1 MKTDAMTTRR
11 TIAAAGQVVLGV
23 ALALTLGLA
32 GCNAPAANT
41 PAQGQQEARTVSVV
55 RIELRPIA
63 GGIVTSGLLTP
74 RNQVAV
80 NPDLTGYRV
89 SKLYVDEGAWVRA
102 GQPLAEM
109 DGSILRA
116 QLDQQD
122 AVLAQQKANAD
133 QRAREAARVA
143 DLDNQGVIAEEQLQ
157 ARRFASTAAKAGV
170 GAQAAATH
178 EVQVRLDHMVLRA
191 PVSGLVL
198 QRNVNLGDISG
209 ASGTNPWF
217 VMADAGEIELFA
229 DVAEGDFD
237 KMRPGLR
244 ATVTLADSST
254 ADGVVRLVSPRID
267 AATRLGKVRITLPVR
282 ADIRAGG
289 YARASFTDL
298 SRAVL
303 ALPET
308 AVRYDA
314 NGASVMV
321 VGSDGK
327 VRQVQVRTGDRGG
340 GYVELLSGPPAGA
353 VVVAKAA
360 SQILDGDYVKPDWSG
375 KADGP

>member
-1 MKTDAMTTRR
+1 MKTGAMTTTRLG
-11 TIAAAGQVVLGV
+11 IAAAGQVVRWMAFG
-23 ALALTLGLA
+23 LALGLA
-32 GCNAPAANT
+32 ACNAPAANA
-41 PAQGQQEARTVSVV
+41 PAQQQQARTVSVV
-55 RIELRPIA
+55 RIEARPIA

-74 RNQVAV
+74 RNLVAV

-89 SKLYVDEGAWVRA
+89 SRLYVDEGSWVRA

-116 QLDQQD
+116 QLDQQN

-157 ARRFASTAAKAGV
+157 ARRFASTSAKAGV
-170 GAQAAATH
+170 NAQAAAAH

-209 ASGTNPWF
+209 GGTSPWF
-217 VMADAGEIELFA
+217 VMAEGGEIELYA
-229 DVAEGDFD
+229 DVAEGDFE
-237 KMRPGLR
+237 KLRPGLK
-244 ATVTLADSST
+244 ATVLLADATT
-254 ADGVVRLVSPRID
+254 ADGVVRLVSPRVD

-282 ADIRAGG
+282 SDIRAGG
-289 YARASFTDL
+289 YARASFTDV

-308 AVRYDA
+308 AIRYDA

-321 VGSDGK
+321 VGANGRVS
-327 VRQVQVRTGDRGG
+327 QVQVRTGDRGG
-340 GYVELLSGPPAGA
+340 GYVELVSGPPAGS

-375 KADGP
+375 KAAGP

>member
-1 MKTDAMTTRR
+1 MTTRWG
-11 TIAAAGQVVLGV
+11 IAAA
-23 ALALTLGLA
+23 LAFGLA
-32 GCNAPAANT
+32 ACHPAPGAPAAE
-41 PAQGQQEARTVSVV
+41 QRQQQARTVSVV

-63 GGIVTSGLLTP
+63 GGIATSGVLTP

-89 SKLYVDEGAWVRA
+89 SRLLVDEGSWVKA
-102 GQPLAEM
+102 GQPMAEM
-109 DGSILRA
+109 DGSVLKA

-122 AVLAQQKANAD
+122 AVLAQQRVAAD

-143 DLDNQGVIAEEQLQ
+143 DLDNQGVIAEEQIQ
-157 ARRFASTAAKAGV
+157 SRRFAASSAKAGV
-170 GAQAAATH
+170 NAQAAVIH

-209 ASGTNPWF
+209 GGATPWF
-217 VMADAGEIELFA
+217 VMADGGAIELYA
-229 DVAEGDFD
+229 DVAEADFA
-237 KMRPGLR
+237 KLRPGMKAL
-244 ATVTLADSST
+244 VTFADAST
-254 ADGVVRLVSPRID
+254 TEGVVRLVSPRVD

-289 YARASFTDL
+289 YARATFTDVT
-298 SRAVL
+298 RAVP

-308 AVRYDA
+308 AIRYDA

-321 VGSDGK
+321 VAADGK
-327 VRQVQVRTGDRGG
+327 VGQVAIRTGDRGA
-340 GYVELLSGPPAGA
+340 GYVELLTGPPPGS

-360 SQILDGDYVKPDWSG
+360 SQILPGDYVKPDWTL
-375 KADGP
+375 KAAGP